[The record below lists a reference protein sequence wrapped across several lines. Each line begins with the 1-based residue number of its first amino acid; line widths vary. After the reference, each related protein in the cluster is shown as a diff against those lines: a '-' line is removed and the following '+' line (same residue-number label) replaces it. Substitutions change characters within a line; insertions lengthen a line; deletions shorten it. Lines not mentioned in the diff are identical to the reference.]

1 MSEKNRNDYVCLS
14 AMLRAREAGF
24 LGRDRLERMLDEPTF
39 ADACRVAAEAGYP
52 DMSEMDVK
60 GINAALAARRAAEV
74 SELGEMLGEGGVLA
88 LFRLPFDCHN
98 AKAIV
103 KAEGSEARCGA
114 LLSDAGAYTP
124 DQLRAAY
131 AETDTAGLPALL
143 CEAIAEAKQ
152 TLARTGNPQAAD
164 NILDRACFALELD
177 AAKETDSP
185 FILDYVRSRIDKVNL
200 RSALRTLGLPRR
212 DGLLRGALIEGG
224 SVDPSAI
231 LIAGGKDELGQL
243 FSTTAYAKAA
253 ECGSMTDFEKA
264 ADNAEQ
270 ESLQSATLIS
280 FGPEVVVEYLSALEG
295 ELMSLRIV
303 LTGRRMGIAPAT
315 LRERLRESYV

>member
-1 MSEKNRNDYVCLS
+1 MSETNRNDFVCLS
-14 AMLRAREAGF
+14 AMLRAREVGF
-24 LGRDRLERMLDEPTF
+24 LGRDRLERMLDEPTY
-39 ADACRVAAEAGYP
+39 ADACRVAMEAGYP
-52 DMSEMDVK
+52 DMTEMDVK

-74 SELGEMLGEGGVLA
+74 TDLGEMLGESGVLA

-98 AKAIV
+98 AKALV
-103 KAEGSEARCGA
+103 KSEGDAKRCDA
-114 LLSDAGAYTP
+114 LLSDAGTYDP
-124 DQLRAAY
+124 ELLRAAY
-131 AETDTAGLPALL
+131 AGTDTAGLPSLL

-164 NILDRACFALELD
+164 NILDRACFALELA

-212 DGLLRGALIEGG
+212 DELLRGALIEGG
-224 SVDPSAI
+224 SIDAASI
-231 LIAGGKDELGQL
+231 LAANGRDELQQL

-270 ESLQSATLIS
+270 ESVQSAALIA

>member
-1 MSEKNRNDYVCLS
+1 MSEKKRNDYICLS

-52 DMSEMDVK
+52 DMTEMDVK
-60 GINAALAARRAAEV
+60 GINAALAAHRAAEV
-74 SELGEMLGEGGVLA
+74 TELGEMLGESGVLA

-98 AKAIV
+98 AKVLV
-103 KAEGSEARCGA
+103 KSEGDEARAAA
-114 LLSDAGAYTP
+114 LLSDAGTYPAE
-124 DQLRAAY
+124 DLRAVY
-131 AETDTAGLPALL
+131 AGEDAGTVPAALAA
-143 CEAIAEAKQ
+143 AIAEAKQ

-164 NILDRACFALELD
+164 NILDRACFALELA

-212 DGLLRGALIEGG
+212 DELLRGALIEGG
-224 SVDPSAI
+224 SIDAASI
-231 LIAGGKDELGQL
+231 LAANGRDELQQL

-253 ECGSMTDFEKA
+253 ECASMTDFEKA

-270 ESLQSATLIS
+270 ESVQSAALIS